1 MSYTKFTSRH
11 RKAVEIICNENDI
24 DIVTTAIQK
33 KNGTIAIHDNI
44 TDTGY
49 TLHTTGY
56 VRAKDDNGYIF
67 TTRTW
72 QLNRTAKDKNG
83 WTIRILASAD
93 EQIVILMNAIQ
104 RHRKQNV
111 ISKLKKDIE
120 ILQSLVNEL

>member
-11 RKAVEIICNENDI
+11 RKAIGIICNENDI
-24 DIVTTAIQK
+24 DIVTTSIQK
-33 KNGTIAIHDNI
+33 KNGTIAIHDNV
-44 TDTGY
+44 TSTGY

-56 VRAKDDNGYIF
+56 VRLKDDFGWCGS
-67 TTRTW
+67 TRHY
-72 QLNRTAKDKNG
+72 QLNRTTKDKND

-104 RHRKQNV
+104 RHRKKNA
-111 ISKLKKDIE
+111 INKLKEDIK